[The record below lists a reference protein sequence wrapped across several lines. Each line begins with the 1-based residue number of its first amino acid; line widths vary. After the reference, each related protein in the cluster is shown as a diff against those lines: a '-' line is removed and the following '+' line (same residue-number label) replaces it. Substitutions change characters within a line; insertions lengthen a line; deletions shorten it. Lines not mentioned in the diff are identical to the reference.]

1 MRTPGMIG
9 LSGKWPGKKLSLIVT
24 FFIATAETPGLYSIT
39 LSTNKKGNL
48 KEETRN
54 KVKSLLVDSQN
65 KITNVWWVELAYLW
79 GKISRILLI
88 SMTFGNAGYP
98 TKYNHG
104 QSVTLSILVN
114 FVAPTLLIKCVSDI
128 DT

>member
-1 MRTPGMIG
+1 
-9 LSGKWPGKKLSLIVT
+9 LIVT

-65 KITNVWWVELAYLW
+65 KITNV
-79 GKISRILLI
+79 
-88 SMTFGNAGYP
+88 
-98 TKYNHG
+98 
-104 QSVTLSILVN
+104 
-114 FVAPTLLIKCVSDI
+114 
-128 DT
+128 